1 MGDSVSEGKIRPLIE
16 SALIDLRNDVYIALR
31 AAEDALE
38 AMLLA
43 EFNKRDEQITELS
56 VMVSRLTDR
65 VDRLEQGGG
74 DPLRH

>member
-1 MGDSVSEGKIRPLIE
+1 MSEGKIRPLIE

-43 EFNKRDEQITELS
+43 EFNKRDEQISELS
-56 VMVSRLTDR
+56 IMVSRLTDR

>member
-16 SALIDLRNDVYIALR
+16 SALIELRNDVYIALR

-43 EFNKRDEQITELS
+43 EFNKRDEQISELS
-56 VMVSRLTDR
+56 IMVSRLTDR

>member
-1 MGDSVSEGKIRPLIE
+1 MSEGKIRPLIE
-16 SALIDLRNDVYIALR
+16 SALIELRNDVYIALR

-43 EFNKRDEQITELS
+43 EFNKRDEQISELS
-56 VMVSRLTDR
+56 IMVSRLTDR

>member
-1 MGDSVSEGKIRPLIE
+1 MSEGKIRPLIE
-16 SALIDLRNDVYIALR
+16 GALIDLRNDVYIALR

-43 EFNKRDEQITELS
+43 EFNKRDEQISELS
-56 VMVSRLTDR
+56 IMVSRLTDR

>member
-1 MGDSVSEGKIRPLIE
+1 VGDSVSEGKIRPLIE

-74 DPLRH
+74 DLLRH

>member
-1 MGDSVSEGKIRPLIE
+1 MSEGKIRPLIE
-16 SALIDLRNDVYIALR
+16 EALVELRNDVYLALQN
-31 AAEDALE
+31 AENAIE

-43 EFNKRDEQITELS
+43 EFNKRDVQISELS

-65 VDRLEQGGG
+65 VDKLEQGRG

>member
-1 MGDSVSEGKIRPLIE
+1 VSEGKIRPLIE

-43 EFNKRDEQITELS
+43 EFNKRDEQISELS
-56 VMVSRLTDR
+56 IMVSRLTDR

>member
-1 MGDSVSEGKIRPLIE
+1 VSEGKIRPLIE
-16 SALIDLRNDVYIALR
+16 SALIELRNDVYIALR

-43 EFNKRDEQITELS
+43 EFNKRDEQISELS
-56 VMVSRLTDR
+56 IMVSRLTDR